1 MGKHFSDNLYS
12 VWQVMRSDEDQPIV
26 MVIHAGFTV
35 RDELAVSVD
44 LYDYEEPW
52 YNCSTAAIVNI
63 DDARR
68 MARRHRVPY
77 DRLPMFIVS
86 CMEDWREIVN
96 ASFRQVVAC
105 FKEITECLL
114 DEGCRFR
121 IERTCGSNDRICC

>member
-1 MGKHFSDNLYS
+1 MC
-12 VWQVMRSDEDQPIV
+12 SDEDQHIV
-26 MVIHAGFTV
+26 MEIHAGFTV
-35 RDELAVSVD
+35 RNELAVSVD

-68 MARRHRVPY
+68 MAHRHRVPY

-96 ASFRQVVAC
+96 ANFRQVVAC

-121 IERTCGSNDRICC
+121 IERTCGRNDRICC